1 VQLDFWHDAGEGVHV
16 LVPPEHL
23 ERVKRH
29 LNDNGVLYDVLNDH
43 LQRHASFMLSC
54 RHYYRFSWDALLEHG
69 YGLQPLSLF
78 FCLYVPYM
86 LIYTTIKIT
95 NEFKN
100 VDDGGRGRRAGAAR
114 KITAAS
120 TGGFD

>member
-1 VQLDFWHDAGEGVHV
+1 MQLDFWHDAGEGVHV

-54 RHYYRFSWDALLEHG
+54 RHYYRFSCDALLERG
-69 YGLQPLSLF
+69 YGLQPLSVFLSVCSTHAHLYYYYKNSSGDEIANVN
-78 FCLYVPYM
+78 FCTTTTYM
-86 LIYTTIKIT
+86 
-95 NEFKN
+95 
-100 VDDGGRGRRAGAAR
+100 
-114 KITAAS
+114 
-120 TGGFD
+120 